1 LWIEFKGLRRLNPIE
16 EASLIAPQ
24 GVAASRWPIANVR
37 RRIAREIDT
46 WPLQQGLASPQ
57 QAVKSCCDEHLVGSI
72 VQKKMAFLR
81 EGSGTVTVPGGDQQ
95 LVILAHGHAALAGL
109 R

>member
-1 LWIEFKGLRRLNPIE
+1 VRIEFKGLRRLNPIE

-46 WPLQQGLASPQ
+46 WPLQQGHACVAPQ
-57 QAVKSCCDEHLVGSI
+57 QSG
-72 VQKKMAFLR
+72 QKLR
-81 EGSGTVTVPGGDQQ
+81 
-95 LVILAHGHAALAGL
+95 